1 MDYDT
6 ANPYTSEAVNTPGPL
21 TTLMYSLLGNSSWL
35 RPLENDTL
43 TSDYPGSAVALLDM
57 CAHGIPFLNWDSS
70 GSTQGFRAASS
81 GCSNLYEYMSL
92 GDPRYSNPTRDLV
105 LFAFE
110 WFSGFNDTDHLGRTL
125 AAGMY
130 FANQATLS
138 RATTSGLL
146 YKNRNIYFSDGTSLT
161 KPSVP
166 LAAKVVIS
174 LLIGVE
180 VLAIIALLVFI
191 YRQQT
196 FANRLDSITVA
207 SLGAD
212 LFLPG
217 RLLPPR
223 GRNEG
228 TLKDLRDRDG
238 LIGIREG
245 YHEDSGSDH
254 MDDIELRNL
263 SDGYTPRQHGSPSGL
278 PASSLVLGGAGLVP
292 RRVDAPRPVYTSQ
305 RQGVNP

>member
-1 MDYDT
+1 
-6 ANPYTSEAVNTPGPL
+6 
-21 TTLMYSLLGNSSWL
+21 MYSLLGNASWV

-43 TSDYPGSAVALLDM
+43 TSDEGRSAVALLDM

-70 GSTQGFRAASS
+70 DSTQEFRVAS
-81 GCSNLYEYMSL
+81 GLCGNLYEYLNL
-92 GDPRYSNPTRDLV
+92 GYAIATRDLV
-105 LFAFE
+105 EVAFE
-110 WFSGFNDTDHLGRTL
+110 WFSAFNDTSHLGRTL
-125 AAGMY
+125 AAGLY

-138 RATTSGLL
+138 RATRSGYL
-146 YKNRNIYFSDGTSLT
+146 YENRDIYFSDGASLT
-161 KPSVP
+161 KPSVS

-174 LLIGVE
+174 LLVSVE
-180 VLAIIALLVFI
+180 VLAIVALLVFI

-196 FANRLDSITVA
+196 FTNRLDSITVA
-207 SLGAD
+207 SLGAE

-223 GRNEG
+223 GRNES

-238 LIGIREG
+238 LVGIREG

-263 SDGYTPRQHGSPSGL
+263 SDGYTPRHGNAFGL

-292 RRVDAPRPVYTSQ
+292 RRVDVPRPVATS
-305 RQGVNP
+305 RPQGADP